1 MYVMMVKLHVLEL
14 NGCKNVSVI
23 LKCGM
28 IVDYSNMTLV
38 DNCQYLTQC
47 SIRVRVSIMR
57 L

>member
-28 IVDYSNMTLV
+28 IDYSNMTLV
-38 DNCQYLTQC
+38 DNC
-47 SIRVRVSIMR
+47 
-57 L
+57 